1 MSEIRIE
8 TLGCRLNQIESEAAA
23 RIFLDKGFSVEMEGL
38 TSSSSEDIET
48 LICIINTCTVTQK
61 AEQKA
66 RRLMRLILKKYP
78 NCTLIATGCYAQLS
92 SAQLEA
98 MDKRVCVI
106 GGQMKSRLA
115 SVPDHLMKSK
125 NAGEWNP
132 VSFADEIK
140 NKISLI
146 PQKKKDFP
154 EDSFKLAT
162 SAFLSHSRP
171 SLKIQDGCNSNCS
184 YCAIHI
190 ARGHSVSLDVQTAI
204 DRVKELE
211 EKGHGEVVLTTVN
224 IGQYKGVWK
233 EGFCNFSELLALMLE
248 NTRTIHFRISSLY
261 PDIVDEEFCRVI
273 SDERV
278 QPHFH
283 ISVQSGSNN
292 ILKLMNRPYGAEKV
306 IKACEMLKKAKNAPF
321 LACDII
327 TGFPGETDEDFE
339 QTMQLCRECDFAWV
353 HAFPYSER
361 PGTAAAVMKNKV
373 PQSISGER
381 AKQIGEWAI
390 AQKIKYAE
398 QFVNTEHSAVLETV
412 RRPMALASGSSGRYI
427 YHAVTENFLHCEIVS
442 EKMLQANQTV
452 RILITKVLEERIKK
466 GGDIEVSAK
475 FI

>member
-1 MSEIRIE
+1 
-8 TLGCRLNQIESEAAA
+8 
-23 RIFLDKGFSVEMEGL
+23 
-38 TSSSSEDIET
+38 
-48 LICIINTCTVTQK
+48 
-61 AEQKA
+61 
-66 RRLMRLILKKYP
+66 
-78 NCTLIATGCYAQLS
+78 
-92 SAQLEA
+92 
-98 MDKRVCVI
+98 
-106 GGQMKSRLA
+106 MKSRLA
-115 SVPDHLMKSK
+115 SVPDLLMKAK

-248 NTRTIHFRISSLY
+248 NTKTIHFRISSLY

-381 AKQIGEWAI
+381 VKQIGEWAI

-412 RRPMALASGSSGRYI
+412 RRPMALVSGSSGRYI

-452 RILITKVLEERIKK
+452 RILITQVLEERIKK

>member
-115 SVPDHLMKSK
+115 SVPELLMKAK

-452 RILITKVLEERIKK
+452 RILITQVLEERIKK

>member
-1 MSEIRIE
+1 
-8 TLGCRLNQIESEAAA
+8 
-23 RIFLDKGFSVEMEGL
+23 MEGL
-38 TSSSSEDIET
+38 TSNSPEDTET
-48 LICIINTCTVTQK
+48 HICIINTCTVTQK

-92 SAQLEA
+92 SSEIEK
-98 MDKRVCVI
+98 MDNRICVI

-115 SVPDHLMKSK
+115 GVPDLFTERKLQG
-125 NAGEWNP
+125 NWNP
-132 VSFADEIK
+132 VDFALEIK
-140 NKISLI
+140 NTISSI
-146 PQKKKDFP
+146 PQQKKDFP

-204 DRVKELE
+204 ERVQELE
-211 EKGHGEVVLTTVN
+211 RQGHGEVVLTTVN
-224 IGQYKGVWK
+224 IGQYKGAYK
-233 EGFCNFSELLALMLE
+233 DGYCNFSELLALLLA
-248 NTRTIHFRISSLY
+248 NTSKIHFRISSLY
-261 PDIVDEEFCRVI
+261 PDIVDEKFCHVI

-306 IKACEMLKKAKNAPF
+306 IKACKMLKDAKKNPF

-327 TGFPGETDEDFE
+327 TGFPGETDSDFD

-361 PGTAAAVMKNKV
+361 PGTVAAVMKNKV

-398 QFVNTEHSAVLETV
+398 QFVNTEHLAVLETV
-412 RRPMALASGSSGRYI
+412 KRPMAFATGSAAGRYV
-427 YHAVTENFLHCEIVS
+427 YHAVTDNFLHCEIIS
-442 EKMLQANQTV
+442 EKMLEANQTV
-452 RILITKVLEERIKK
+452 KILITGVLEQRIKK

-475 FI
+475 FL

>member
-115 SVPDHLMKSK
+115 SVPDLLMKAK

-452 RILITKVLEERIKK
+452 RILITQVLEERIKK